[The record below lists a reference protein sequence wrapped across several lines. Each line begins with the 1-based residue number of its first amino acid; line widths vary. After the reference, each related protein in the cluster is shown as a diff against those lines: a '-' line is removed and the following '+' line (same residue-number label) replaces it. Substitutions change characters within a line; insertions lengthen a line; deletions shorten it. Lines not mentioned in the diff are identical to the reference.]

1 MTLSNSSKAFLAV
14 LVLVAVVAVV
24 GVWWLLADTAA
35 PQAGG
40 GDPVE
45 FEVAEGAGVST
56 LAEELAEAD
65 VIRSAWAFRLA
76 ARFDDRAERI
86 QAGSHELRTGMS
98 SDEVL
103 AELASEPEIDTFQV
117 TIPEGLTVDAI
128 LPRLAEA
135 GGFAEDELVAA
146 LDSEAV
152 ELPAWVP
159 VDDLPAGA
167 QPYEGVLFPDTYRFR
182 DDSEPAQVLQ
192 RLVDETDAV
201 VTDLEPPEDV
211 TRYELVTVAS
221 LVEREAKVP
230 DERPVIASVIYN
242 RLAEPMRLQVDA
254 TVQYAQ
260 GEHAERLLFDDLE
273 VDSDWNTY
281 ERDGLPPTPIAG
293 PGRAALEAAA
303 DPDDTN
309 YLYYVV
315 DDLDTRSHAFAETK
329 AEHDANVR
337 EYRRMRDER
346 EDEQDAAGEEDGE

>member
-14 LVLVAVVAVV
+14 LVLVAVMAVA

-35 PQAGG
+35 PGTG
-40 GDPVE
+40 NGEPVE
-45 FEVAEGAGVST
+45 FEVAEGAGVSSI
-56 LAEELAEAD
+56 ADDLAEAG
-65 VIRSAWAFRLA
+65 VIRSALAFRLA

-86 QAGSHELRTGMS
+86 QAGSHELRTGMRS
-98 SDEVL
+98 GEVL

-128 LPRLAEA
+128 LPRLADA
-135 GGFAEDELVAA
+135 GGFDEDELVAA
-146 LDSEAV
+146 LETEAV
-152 ELPAWVP
+152 ELPPWVP

-182 DDSEPAQVLQ
+182 DDSKPADVLQ
-192 RLVDETDAV
+192 RLVDQTDDV
-201 VTDLEPPEDV
+201 VTELETPEEV

-230 DERPVIASVIYN
+230 DERRIVASVIYN

-260 GEHAERLLFDDLE
+260 GEHAERLLFEDLE

-281 ERDGLPPTPIAG
+281 ERDGLPPTPIAA

-303 DPDDTN
+303 DPDDTDF
-309 YLYYVV
+309 LYYVV

-329 AEHDANVR
+329 EEHDANVR
-337 EYRRMRDER
+337 EFRRMRAER
-346 EDEQDAAGEEDGE
+346 EDEQANEDEEDEE

>member
-1 MTLSNSSKAFLAV
+1 MTLSNSSKAFAVV
-14 LVLVAVVAVV
+14 LVLVLAVVGL

-35 PQAGG
+35 PQAGQ

-56 LAEELAEAD
+56 LADELADAG
-65 VIRSAWAFRLA
+65 VIRSSWAFRLA
-76 ARFDDRAERI
+76 ARFDERSERI

-103 AELASEPEIDTFQV
+103 AELASEPEIDTFRLTV
-117 TIPEGLTVDAI
+117 PEGLTVDAI
-128 LPRLAEA
+128 LPRMAEA

-146 LDSEAV
+146 LEGGEV

-159 VDDLPAGA
+159 ADDLPGGA

-182 DDSEPAQVLQ
+182 DDSEPADVLQ
-192 RLVDETDAV
+192 RLVDEADEAV
-201 VTDLEPPEDV
+201 TELEPPEDV

-230 DERPVIASVIYN
+230 EERPVIASVIYN

-254 TVQYAQ
+254 TVQYAR
-260 GEHAERLLFDDLE
+260 GEHAERLLFEDLQ

-281 ERDGLPPTPIAG
+281 ERDGLPPTPIAS

-303 DPDDTN
+303 DPDDTD

-315 DDLDTRSHAFAETK
+315 DDLDARSHAFAETK
-329 AEHDANVR
+329 EEHDANVR
-337 EYRRMRDER
+337 EFRRMRDER
-346 EDEQDAAGEEDGE
+346 EAEQDDE